1 MIVTVKEGAVWP
13 LLFIV
18 RQGTGLLFKDEIKKQ
33 KIPLMGLMTGQGMC
47 NRTAKISCQ
56 YLLYVHAN
64 KFFKIIVLKTWHFC
78 FS

>member
-1 MIVTVKEGAVWP
+1 LGVIVAVKEGAVWP

-18 RQGTGLLFKDEIKKQ
+18 RQGTGLLFKDEIKNK
-33 KIPLMGLMTGQGMC
+33 KY
-47 NRTAKISCQ
+47 Q
-56 YLLYVHAN
+56 YQLYVHTN